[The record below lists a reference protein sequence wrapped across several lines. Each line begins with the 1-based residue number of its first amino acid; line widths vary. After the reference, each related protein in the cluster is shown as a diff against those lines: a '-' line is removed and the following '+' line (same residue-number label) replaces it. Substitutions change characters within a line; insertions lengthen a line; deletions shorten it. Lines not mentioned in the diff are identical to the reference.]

1 MNLTRLKL
9 QFIHTS
15 HIATWLMLLQMV
27 FISCFHSI
35 IWRWSLFL
43 GGSLCRTLLS
53 GHLVSANTYSYRCSK
68 HVIKTWQI
76 RVEELVLNDFL
87 HHRNENRI
95 VTMRKNQQV
104 CCIYLASTLW
114 QFCSHQEYH
123 DSMFPYS
130 QWVDGGSND
139 ESKIVAAPRL
149 ACYIWIYIRFV
160 SDAFNQR
167 HRIVEDIQYDY
178 ILMVNVTIA

>member
-1 MNLTRLKL
+1 MQLLA
-9 QFIHTS
+9 HTFKVNAWQACNVAAIPQANAHLHCVIQQQLFRVIWNIWHHWNYNWS
-15 HIATWLMLLQMV
+15 
-27 FISCFHSI
+27 

-43 GGSLCRTLLS
+43 GGSSCRTLLS
-53 GHLVSANTYSYRCSK
+53 GHLVSGNTYSYRCPK

-95 VTMRKNQQV
+95 VTMRKNKQV

-123 DSMFPYS
+123 DSMFPHGYQPLFPS
-130 QWVDGGSND
+130 
-139 ESKIVAAPRL
+139 
-149 ACYIWIYIRFV
+149 
-160 SDAFNQR
+160 
-167 HRIVEDIQYDY
+167 
-178 ILMVNVTIA
+178 